1 MLRLRGQLRT
11 PLVSRTFAAE
21 FASERGHVEAGA
33 DARLDGVREIGDEGS
48 DERGQDREVVRRLQ
62 RGRQHAG
69 VLHRQ

>member
-11 PLVSRTFAAE
+11 PLVARTFAAE

-33 DARLDGVREIGDEGS
+33 DARLDGVREVGDKRS